1 MPGPIVSTPFYRGRP
16 VEWAALEAI
25 RNEIARLKPNGG
37 VGYKLNQ
44 SASGWSLSI
53 PSSTGGGGGS
63 STAVCPWQVSTANTS
78 PSEWKI
84 TIAWGLVGPQGVL
97 PIGMQYSDDP
107 PLLMDWQDG
116 FVVMTVT
123 FKSDSGLIDTVKF
136 EIKDTI
142 PEQSETEAY
151 YPIARISTVTPSGGG
166 DPQQVIQ
173 NLCSAPVPS
182 VCDLK
187 FVSA

>member
-1 MPGPIVSTPFYRGRP
+1 MIPSEIQRGRP
-16 VEWAALEAI
+16 LTPENYNSLVQTVMANRLAPGAGYTVIQTPRGTALAI
-25 RNEIARLKPNGG
+25 APQR
-37 VGYKLNQ
+37 
-44 SASGWSLSI
+44 
-53 PSSTGGGGGS
+53 GGGGGS
-63 STAVCPWQVSTANTS
+63 AGVCPWQVSLDVTDPQT
-78 PSEWKI
+78 PKI

-97 PIGMQYSDDP
+97 PIGMQYSDNP
-107 PLLMDWQDG
+107 KLTINWQNG

-136 EIKDTI
+136 EIKTDI

-151 YPIARISTVTPSGGG
+151 YPIARLSTVTPEGG
-166 DPQQVIQ
+166 DPQRIIQ